1 MDCEICFRFDVGDVR
16 GVSSQH
22 VLEVLHDVYISQ
34 AILLVV
40 VSKGIYMVPHRRLLT
55 VTDLKGYTA
64 NFLVGLKT
72 SCETGLS
79 VSVLVMSVSVLVM
92 SAVKMCQ

>member
-1 MDCEICFRFDVGDVR
+1 M
-16 GVSSQH
+16 
-22 VLEVLHDVYISQ
+22 
-34 AILLVV
+34 
-40 VSKGIYMVPHRRLLT
+40 T

-64 NFLVGLKT
+64 NSLVGLKT
-72 SCETGLS
+72 SSGSCETGLS

>member
-1 MDCEICFRFDVGDVR
+1 MSVTVTQTHTLARCEMDCEICFRFDVGDVR

-55 VTDLKGYTA
+55 L
-64 NFLVGLKT
+64 
-72 SCETGLS
+72 
-79 VSVLVMSVSVLVM
+79 
-92 SAVKMCQ
+92 

>member
-1 MDCEICFRFDVGDVR
+1 
-16 GVSSQH
+16 
-22 VLEVLHDVYISQ
+22 
-34 AILLVV
+34 
-40 VSKGIYMVPHRRLLT
+40 MVPHRRLLT
-55 VTDLKGYTA
+55 VTDLKDYTA
-64 NFLVGLKT
+64 NSLVGLKT